1 MASPQDPQ
9 HPDPRQ
15 PQEDGPAS
23 PPHGEREARTGRTGK
38 PAIEDPLADAFPV
51 ARTGTAFL
59 LSAAIHVGLLLVLG
73 TIGVAVVQQVQRIN
87 VEIREPAP
95 DTTESELET
104 GLPSLRDLAGELRPQ
119 HVPTRSAGSVSG
131 PSFGSPTPGPAPAA
145 SVRSVEMPRIG
156 GIGPTIGSSPG
167 TLENVP
173 LSIGGSGLAGG
184 APGPGGGFG
193 DVLGG
198 LRKVGID
205 LAILVDT
212 TDSMESVLDNVKS
225 EMQQFIGEL
234 QRMVPASRV
243 AVVAYRDKKDEYTTK
258 WVDFSFHTDKVQK
271 FVSQLHSGGGGDYH
285 EAVKEAF
292 QSALDDLTW
301 RKTARRFIIL
311 IGSSPPHPES
321 MPELLSLVAEFKKSN
336 GAVGAIDV
344 SARLHDEYSR
354 KLWAHFHPGEPYKPS
369 PMPDFYKEVAGTYRQ
384 IAKAGDGEIVAL
396 GEEKSLL
403 RQVMILTFGSRWQVE
418 MAAFLGR
425 LK

>member
-1 MASPQDPQ
+1 VASPQTPE
-9 HPDPRQ
+9 RQ
-15 PQEDGPAS
+15 PQP
-23 PPHGEREARTGRTGK
+23 RK
-38 PAIEDPLADAFPV
+38 PGDDDPLKDAFPV

-59 LSAAIHVGLLLVLG
+59 LSAAIHVGLLVVLG

-87 VEIREPAP
+87 VEIRQPAP
-95 DTTESELET
+95 DTAESELEE
-104 GLPSLRDLAGELRPQ
+104 GMPSLRDLAGELRPQ
-119 HVPTRSAGSVSG
+119 NVPSRSASSVAG
-131 PSFGSPTPGPAPAA
+131 PSVASSPTPGPAPAA
-145 SVRSVEMPRIG
+145 RVQSVEMPRIG
-156 GIGPTIGSSPG
+156 GIGPTIGSTPG

-212 TDSMESVLDNVKS
+212 TDSMESVLDNVKT

-243 AVVAYRDKKDEYTTK
+243 AVVAYRDKKDEYLTK

-271 FVSQLHSGGGGDYH
+271 FVSQLHSSGGGDYH
-285 EAVKEAF
+285 EAVQQAFEA
-292 QSALDDLTW
+292 ALDDLTW

-321 MPELLSLVAEFKKSN
+321 MPALLSLVAEFKKTN

-369 PMPDFYKEVAGTYRQ
+369 PMPEFYKEVSGTYRQ

-418 MAAFLGR
+418 MAAFLGK